1 MTYEERVAKFKDSLD
16 AYKKEVDKQ
25 KLLPTDRKK
34 MLALPFYMM
43 KRQEVPEPKKGQS
56 EWEIFEEMYGR
67 PYDSF
72 KNLKFDPEEKITE
85 FNYEKFIHEDILA
98 TMDTESQEFK
108 DYIRLQNF
116 LTKTKY
122 EQHKADQ
129 EDFKQYMPLFAELNP
144 KEQRDL
150 VHLIQSESVHGKH
163 LDSEVDGILEKQ
175 LAKVSEEENYAIKN
189 AYRHNKKTMQY
200 AESKK
205 MPVDERKVKDMLRN
219 QHIFRNRLNEEV
231 GTYQDQLDKPYM
243 DHGILTY
250 VNEAAYGE
258 MRDLIRDV
266 GINKDSIPFYNVDRV
281 EYSAKNHTH
290 ASDDRFKYL
299 MNAMFTPLD
308 MTDQEESFV
317 GWHEIGEDLPI
328 NRTQWL
334 GDLQEEAHPQSDQLA
349 GIEVVEKRP
358 LRYTSSTYMGMMQ
371 ERYSDKPEE
380 DEPEYGAEGD
390 EEYGDY
396 DEEAEGGDEE
406 AEEEE
411 PEYGDYGDY
420 DAEID
425 DQPSWPKE
433 DVIPHVKTGDRYFMG
448 DKTN

>member
-1 MTYEERVAKFKDSLD
+1 M
-16 AYKKEVDKQ
+16 
-25 KLLPTDRKK
+25 
-34 MLALPFYMM
+34 
-43 KRQEVPEPKKGQS
+43 
-56 EWEIFEEMYGR
+56 
-67 PYDSF
+67 
-72 KNLKFDPEEKITE
+72 
-85 FNYEKFIHEDILA
+85 
-98 TMDTESQEFK
+98 
-108 DYIRLQNF
+108 
-116 LTKTKY
+116 
-122 EQHKADQ
+122 
-129 EDFKQYMPLFAELNP
+129 FAQLNP

-150 VHLIQSESVHGKH
+150 VHMIASESEHGQF
-163 LDSEVDGILEKQ
+163 LDAEVNGTLEKK
-175 LAKVSEEENYAIKN
+175 LAKMSEEENYAIKN
-189 AYRHNKKTMQY
+189 AYRHKKTTMQY
-200 AESKK
+200 ADSKK
-205 MPVDERKVKDMLRN
+205 MPVDERRVKDMLRN
-219 QHIFRNRLNEEV
+219 QHIFRDRLNEEV
-231 GTYQDQLDKPYM
+231 GTYQDQIDKPYM

-266 GINKDSIPFYNVDRV
+266 GINKDSIPFYNVDRT
-281 EYSAKNHTH
+281 EYNQKNHTH

-334 GDLQEEAHPQSDQLA
+334 GKLQEEDHPQSDQLA

-358 LRYTSSTYMGMMQ
+358 LRYTSSTYMGMMGD
-371 ERYSDKPEE
+371 RYSDKPEE

-396 DEEAEGGDEE
+396 DEEAEGGDEDAEE

-425 DQPSWPKE
+425 DQPAWPTE
-433 DVIPHVKTGDRYFMG
+433 DAIPHVANGDRYFLG
-448 DKTN
+448 DKTGLRDNFSDVELGAFMKVLNVKPHNQWEDKHTHHYKLGVHDYEDEAQELDPGFHVLSEPEREEAEKQRIRKWRQGAEVRFEVGNKKPIHYNFRF